1 MLLIVGFVVAV
12 EAPFHIVPKPQLVTR
27 SLARPPAVAGR
38 LEPAEDSE
46 TGIQI
51 EDSETLGTL

>member
-1 MLLIVGFVVAV
+1 M
-12 EAPFHIVPKPQLVTR
+12 EAPFHILPKPQLVTR
-27 SLARPPAVAGR
+27 SLARPPAVAGQ